1 MSAPLRVSLL
11 VMAKRMN
18 LSLSEMACIDVD
30 TLLMASEAW
39 AGHSVDYTRQATQA
53 DIDRFLS

>member
-1 MSAPLRVSLL
+1 M

-18 LSLSEMACIDVD
+18 LSFREMACIDVD

-39 AGHSVDYTRQATQA
+39 AGNDVDYTRQATQS